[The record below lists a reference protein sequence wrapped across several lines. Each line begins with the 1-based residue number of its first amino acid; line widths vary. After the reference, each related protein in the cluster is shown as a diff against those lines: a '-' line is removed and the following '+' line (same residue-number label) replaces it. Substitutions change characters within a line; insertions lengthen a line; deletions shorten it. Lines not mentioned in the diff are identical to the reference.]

1 MWWCCQVDNTTISRD
16 TAQVAVRDPSNAK
29 VAQDL
34 TGEEYTSVYLL
45 SFSKVLERKKKV
57 PLRAKRPGGSA
68 DSEAKIASRSPRK
81 HLGASFVLQGGY
93 RAWE

>member
-1 MWWCCQVDNTTISRD
+1 MWWCCQVVHTTISRD

-45 SFSKVLERKKKV
+45 SFSKVLERKK
-57 PLRAKRPGGSA
+57 S
-68 DSEAKIASRSPRK
+68 ST
-81 HLGASFVLQGGY
+81 QGKTS
-93 RAWE
+93 WWIS